1 MAMTI
6 ATFMIPLGAMLG
18 LMKFTSGEID
28 KAKLKK
34 YLMYSFYICGGIT
47 LLFALVPGM
56 FCDFQGQS
64 DEQLKQY
71 DWLLAAL
78 RQDRESILKAD
89 AFRSFFFI
97 AMAFGMLYMWL
108 KDKMKLSLVLPLL
121 AFLILVDMWAV
132 DKRYL
137 NDSHFT
143 SKTRADQPFDMT
155 AADQQILQDKGYYRV
170 MNTSVSTFND
180 ASTSYFHRSI
190 GGYHGAKLKRYQ
202 ELIEYQIGKGNMNVL
217 NMLNARYFIVRNP
230 QDQSPMV
237 QMNPGALGAAWIVND
252 WIMVPNS
259 DAEMKAMD
267 SLDTKTTAVIDSRY
281 ADDIKAAQKGMDST
295 ASVRLIS
302 KDEKVLPN
310 YLEYEVNGSKNNLVM
325 FSEIHYPIGWDAYLD
340 GKLVPHIRAD
350 YVLRAMA
357 IPSGKHKV
365 EFKFEPK
372 AYANGEKIS
381 LAGSILILLLFAG
394 ASYVE
399 LKNKA

>member
-1 MAMTI
+1 
-6 ATFMIPLGAMLG
+6 
-18 LMKFTSGEID
+18 
-28 KAKLKK
+28 
-34 YLMYSFYICGGIT
+34 
-47 LLFALVPGM
+47 
-56 FCDFQGQS
+56 
-64 DEQLKQY
+64 
-71 DWLLAAL
+71 
-78 RQDRESILKAD
+78 
-89 AFRSFFFI
+89 
-97 AMAFGMLYMWL
+97 
-108 KDKMKLSLVLPLL
+108 
-121 AFLILVDMWAV
+121 
-132 DKRYL
+132 
-137 NDSHFT
+137 
-143 SKTRADQPFDMT
+143 
-155 AADQQILQDKGYYRV
+155 
-170 MNTSVSTFND
+170 
-180 ASTSYFHRSI
+180 
-190 GGYHGAKLKRYQ
+190 
-202 ELIEYQIGKGNMNVL
+202 
-217 NMLNARYFIVRNP
+217 
-230 QDQSPMV
+230 MV